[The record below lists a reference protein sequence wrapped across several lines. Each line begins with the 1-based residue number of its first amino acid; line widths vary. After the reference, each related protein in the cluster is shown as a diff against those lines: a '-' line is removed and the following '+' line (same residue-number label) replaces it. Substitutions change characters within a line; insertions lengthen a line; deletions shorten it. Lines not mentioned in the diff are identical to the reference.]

1 MPYNLNLAQRIRE
14 LLGERSGLIEK
25 KMFGGVG
32 FIINGN
38 MSCGV
43 LGNDLIVR
51 VGPDHNTYALSQAF
65 VRPFLAPGG
74 KPMAGWVFVALEG
87 LQNDQDLLQWIEQG
101 YEFALSLPEKK

>member
-14 LLGERSGLIEK
+14 ILGERSGLIEK

-32 FIINGN
+32 FLINGN

-51 VGPDHNTYALSQAF
+51 VGPDRNVSALSQAF
-65 VRPFLAPGG
+65 ARPFLAPGG
-74 KPMAGWVFVALEG
+74 KPMAGWVLVALEG
-87 LQNDQDLLQWIEQG
+87 LQNDQDLQRWVEQG
-101 YEFALSLPEKK
+101 NEYAQSLPEKK

>member
-32 FIINGN
+32 FILNGN

-51 VGPDHNTYALSQAF
+51 VGADHNASALSQAF

-74 KPMAGWVFVALEG
+74 KPMAGWVLVALEG
-87 LQNDQDLLQWIEQG
+87 LQNDQDLLQWVEQG

>member
-14 LLGERSGLIEK
+14 ILGERSGLIEK

-32 FIINGN
+32 FLIHGN

-51 VGPDHNTYALSQAF
+51 VGPDHNASALSQAF
-65 VRPFLAPGG
+65 TRPFLAPGG
-74 KPMAGWVFVALEG
+74 KPMAGWIFVALEG
-87 LQNDQDLLQWIEQG
+87 LQNDQDLQQWVEQG
-101 YEFALSLPEKK
+101 YKFARSLPEKK